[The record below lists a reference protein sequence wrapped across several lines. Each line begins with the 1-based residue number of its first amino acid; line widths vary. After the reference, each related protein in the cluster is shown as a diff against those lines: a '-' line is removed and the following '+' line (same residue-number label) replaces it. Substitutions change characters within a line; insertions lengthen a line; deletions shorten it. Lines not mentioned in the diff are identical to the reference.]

1 MEIIIKNADS
11 CNRFWQCLE
20 PTDWIQIVSVTIAML
35 AAIASFLTVIQQKK
49 QFKLANEER
58 KMKYRP
64 KYRIRN
70 IDYHNSNLL
79 VIDIEPIE
87 EHYFIPENVYWR
99 GSKELEAKF
108 FKGELSSN
116 KFEGRKDALVVDLKG
131 IKDLNDEGY
140 FEIEGLDIE
149 YNSISIKSPVFQ
161 FENGKV
167 KNHLVIWKQFLK

>member
-1 MEIIIKNADS
+1 MEIIIKDTGA
-11 CNRFWQCLE
+11 CNGFWQCLN
-20 PTDWIQIVSVTIAML
+20 PTDWIQIISVTIAML
-35 AAIASFLTVIQQKK
+35 AAIASFLTVLQQKK

-58 KMKYRP
+58 RMKYRP

-70 IDYHNSNLL
+70 VNYDNSNVL

-99 GSKELEAKF
+99 GSKELEASF

-131 IKDLNDEGY
+131 IKDLTDEGY
-140 FEIEGLDIE
+140 FEIKGLDIE

-167 KNHLVIWKQFLK
+167 KNNLVIWKQFLK